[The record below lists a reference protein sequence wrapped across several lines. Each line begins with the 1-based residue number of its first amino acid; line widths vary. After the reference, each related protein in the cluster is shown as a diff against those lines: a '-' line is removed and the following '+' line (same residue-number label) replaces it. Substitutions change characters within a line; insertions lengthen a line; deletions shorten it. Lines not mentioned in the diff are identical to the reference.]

1 MSNQDKMANLS
12 DNIIYKI
19 NKMPYDIR
27 ELIYYKYLQ
36 LEITHILNSSESRCL
51 NYKPLY
57 NLFINYNIINNKNII
72 NNLRE
77 TYQFF
82 DYIYKY
88 HYIDNKNTFINFK
101 KLNSLCLTWLMYLYH

>member
-36 LEITHILNSSESRCL
+36 LEITHILNSSESQCL

-57 NLFINYNIINNKNII
+57 NLFINYNIINN
-72 NNLRE
+72 LRE
-77 TYQFF
+77 TYQIF
-82 DYIYKY
+82 DFIYKD
-88 HYIDNKNTFINFK
+88 HYIDNKNTFVKFK